1 MKTIITHA
9 ASETAAVGGELAG
22 HFTGG
27 EVLLLYGDLGAGKT
41 AFVGGVAKALGVTS
55 RVTSPTFTI
64 LNSYTTGRLPLYHFD
79 LYRINDPE
87 ELYEL
92 GWDDALSSG
101 GVTAIEWVERAGG
114 EIPQN
119 AITVTIRY
127 KGETER
133 EITIEGEKS

>member
-9 ASETAAVGGELAG
+9 PCETAAVGEKLAEG
-22 HFTGG
+22 FTGG

-64 LNSYTTGRLPLYHFD
+64 LNSYTAGRLPLYHFD

-101 GVTAIEWVERAGG
+101 GVTAIEWVERAGE
-114 EIPQN
+114 EIPRE

-127 KGETER
+127 KGENER
-133 EITIEGEKS
+133 EITIEGERS